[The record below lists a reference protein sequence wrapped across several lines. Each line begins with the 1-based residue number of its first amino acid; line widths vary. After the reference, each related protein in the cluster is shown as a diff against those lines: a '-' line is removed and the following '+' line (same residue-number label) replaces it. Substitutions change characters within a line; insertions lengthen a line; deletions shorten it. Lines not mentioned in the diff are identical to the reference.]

1 LATEIHALQCGDQT
15 VSRTTDTA
23 LSQHGQGNAIRRCLI
38 NATTD
43 EQAIAYYLQ
52 EHARS
57 ARTREAYE
65 REVGRFWLWLKQKGI
80 RSLNDVGAEQAA
92 EYREQLQNGLVRTPT
107 AWKVSEPEDRRTA
120 EQCAGRAISA
130 GTVNYALG
138 ILRAM
143 CGFLFEVG
151 YLGGNVFKAVRPL
164 PETDVGTAVER
175 YLRYE
180 DWIELRETILA
191 MDRSNSKRRGV
202 YQQTRWVTS
211 LAVIAGLRRNEIA
224 TGWMG
229 AFRREGDRWWLYVV
243 GKGDKK
249 RKVPAPDVLMQ
260 ELVEYRRWLRTLP
273 GMALLPDEPGGEND
287 VPNIPLLSRIDNAR
301 EGVDVRRVWEI
312 VKGAVERT
320 AARLES
326 SGQKDRAGVLAMV
339 STHWLRHTGVTAV
352 ANLTDLQTAQA
363 YARHSDVRTTMTY
376 VHSQAESL
384 HEKVSDAME
393 KSKMFEPSPE
403 AGEQEE
409 RRGTG
414 D

>member
-1 LATEIHALQCGDQT
+1 MATDLNAVQRGDAL
-15 VSRTTDTA
+15 VSRTENAEPTQLA
-23 LSQHGQGNAIRRCLI
+23 QGHAIRRCLI

-92 EYREQLQNGLVRTPT
+92 EYRDQLMLGLVKTPA
-107 AWKVSEPEDRRTA
+107 AWKVGGKEEGRPA
-120 EQCAGRAISA
+120 EQGSGRQISA
-130 GTVNYALG
+130 ASVNYALG

-151 YLGGNVFKAVRPL
+151 YLGGNVFKAVKPL
-164 PETDVGTAVER
+164 QETDVGTAVER
-175 YLRYE
+175 YLRQE
-180 DWIELRETILA
+180 DWLELRETIQE
-191 MDRSNSKRRGV
+191 MDRSSSKRRGV

-211 LAVIAGLRRNEIA
+211 LAVLAGLRRNEIA
-224 TGWMG
+224 SGWMG
-229 AFRREGDRWWLYVV
+229 SFRRDGDRWWLYVL

-249 RKVPAPDVLMQ
+249 RKVPAPDLLMQ

-273 GMALLPDEPGGEND
+273 GMALLPDEPGGDND

-312 VKGAVERT
+312 VKGAVQRT
-320 AARLES
+320 AERLEAA
-326 SGQKDRAGVLAMV
+326 GQKDRAAVLAMV

-352 ANLTDLQTAQA
+352 ANLTDVQTAQS
-363 YARHSDVRTTMTY
+363 YARHSDIRTTMTY
-376 VHSQAESL
+376 VHSQADAL
-384 HEKVSDAME
+384 HDKVSDAME
-393 KSKMFEPSPE
+393 RSKMLDRG
-403 AGEQEE
+403 AGEDAHEE
-409 RRGTG
+409 RLASR